1 MPNPSKLR
9 QGMEWWCVVSC
20 ATVSVLGIAASAQ
33 TLLPPSS
40 PQRQP
45 LFTLVASSSTTAS
58 IDQSHARHVS
68 PIVTTWQM
76 RVDSTVAGV
85 LFARQSSDIS
95 VKFFTDGTMQIP
107 LTQGRMQ
114 MPRIVP
120 TPSRLRA
127 NGLFGRAGAVLP
139 LPLAERASQ
148 HGVVRD
154 LITFAAAFDGLP
166 TGAGT
171 LHIADRDSAGTLAAR
186 RIQRS

>member
-85 LFARQSSDIS
+85 LFARQPSDINGRYY
-95 VKFFTDGTMQIP
+95 TDD
-107 LTQGRMQ
+107 
-114 MPRIVP
+114 
-120 TPSRLRA
+120 
-127 NGLFGRAGAVLP
+127 AGDP
-139 LPLAERASQ
+139 KLAEFATADVLNASEPPHAVPKRQ
-148 HGVVRD
+148 RLGV
-154 LITFAAAFDGLP
+154 G
-166 TGAGT
+166 
-171 LHIADRDSAGTLAAR
+171 IAE
-186 RIQRS
+186 